1 MSLSARVRTYA
12 FVGSTL
18 VLAAACSASKPSAS
32 GRPSVPTTAPAITL
46 SATPTA
52 SAATASTPA
61 PTTTAAAPPTTSSLL
76 NGRPPCTTDK
86 MKITFGQGDAGLG
99 HEGVAITFRNVGP
112 TECRIS
118 GYPGVDA
125 IDRSGHEVAHA
136 RRTKSGY
143 LGGQRNSG
151 PPAVI
156 YLVPKELASALVE
169 GGSVPQGPPSRSGSS
184 CGSYFALLVTPPG
197 ETHSVAVA
205 TSLPAC
211 SGLQVHPVVPGPS
224 GSS

>member
-1 MSLSARVRTYA
+1 VSLSIRVRTYA
-12 FVGSTL
+12 FVASTL
-18 VLAAACSASKPSAS
+18 VLAAGFSPSKPSAS
-32 GRPSVPTTAPAITL
+32 GKPAVPTTAPAVTL
-46 SATPTA
+46 SATPTT
-52 SAATASTPA
+52 SAPTATTAS
-61 PTTTAAAPPTTSSLL
+61 PTVSPPPEPRTSSLPS
-76 NGRPPCTTDK
+76 GRPMCTTAK
-86 MKITFGQGDAGLG
+86 L
-99 HEGVAITFRNVGP
+99 AITHSEVRAASGRNGLAIIFRNVGP
-112 TECRIS
+112 TECWIS
-118 GYPGVDA
+118 GYPGVDSA
-125 IDRSGHEVAHA
+125 DSSGHAVVEA
-136 RRTKSGY
+136 RRTRSGY